1 MRTSTLEALQR
12 GSGSVYKE
20 LRRGVS
26 GVGYIDIG
34 TLLASALGVQAGAM
48 NYKEAFSARL
58 LRQMVKWSEQ
68 FLGTWDTLA
77 EYKSFRYS
85 LDTPS
90 RTWPLL
96 GSPSLHVQINLS
108 QECQERVPPENT
120 VSQYA

>member
-1 MRTSTLEALQR
+1 M
-12 GSGSVYKE
+12 YKE

-68 FLGTWDTLA
+68 CW
-77 EYKSFRYS
+77 
-85 LDTPS
+85 
-90 RTWPLL
+90 
-96 GSPSLHVQINLS
+96 NMLS
-108 QECQERVPPENT
+108 
-120 VSQYA
+120 YGY